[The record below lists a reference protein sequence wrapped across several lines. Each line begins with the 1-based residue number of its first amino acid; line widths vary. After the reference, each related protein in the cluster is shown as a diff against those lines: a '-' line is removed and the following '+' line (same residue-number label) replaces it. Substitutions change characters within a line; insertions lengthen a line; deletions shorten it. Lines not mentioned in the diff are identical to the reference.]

1 MLEIKAK
8 LKIPKAAYKV
18 EVRGQLKLPFEARQ
32 KSRLRTRL
40 VSGEEV
46 GLMLPRG
53 EILRGGDL
61 VTASDGRVIEIV
73 AEPEKVLN
81 IESKDLAKIAYHL
94 GNRHVPVQIGDGWLR
109 FQADDVLAQ
118 MLRGLKAT
126 VSKVSAPFEPEAG
139 AYAGG
144 HHHHSMDAKHSGIIH
159 EFRDFKNK
167 SP

>member
-1 MLEIKAK
+1 MLVIESRCDKA
-8 LKIPKAAYKV
+8 V
-18 EVRGQLKLPFEARQ
+18 HQEQLSLPFELRQ
-32 KSRLRTRL
+32 KSRLRTKL
-40 VSGEEV
+40 ASGEEA
-46 GLMLPRG
+46 GLFLEHG
-53 EILRGGDL
+53 SILRGGDCL
-61 VTASDGRVIEIV
+61 RANDGRIV
-73 AEPEKVLN
+73 LVVAANEELM
-81 IESKDLAKIAYHL
+81 EAKCATPFELVRAAYHL

-159 EFRDFKNK
+159 EFRDFKK
-167 SP
+167 K

>member
-1 MLEIKAK
+1 MLVIESRCDR
-8 LKIPKAAYKV
+8 AAHQ
-18 EVRGQLKLPFEARQ
+18 EQLSLPFELRQ
-32 KSRLRTRL
+32 KSRLRTKL
-40 VSGEEV
+40 ASGEEA
-46 GLMLPRG
+46 GLFLEHG
-53 EILRGGDL
+53 SILRGGDCL
-61 VTASDGRVIEIV
+61 RANDGRIV
-73 AEPEKVLN
+73 LVVAADEELM
-81 IESKDLAKIAYHL
+81 EAKCATPFELVRAAYHL

-159 EFRDFKNK
+159 EFRDHKK
-167 SP
+167 K

>member
-1 MLEIKAK
+1 MLVIESRCDR
-8 LKIPKAAYKV
+8 AAHQ
-18 EVRGQLKLPFEARQ
+18 EQLSLPFELRQ
-32 KSRLRTRL
+32 KSRLRTKL
-40 VSGEEV
+40 ASGEEA
-46 GLMLPRG
+46 GLFLEHG
-53 EILRGGDL
+53 SILRGGDCL
-61 VTASDGRVIEIV
+61 RANDGRIV
-73 AEPEKVLN
+73 LVVAADEELM
-81 IESKDLAKIAYHL
+81 EAKCATPFELVRAAYHL

-159 EFRDFKNK
+159 EFRDYKK
-167 SP
+167 K

>member
-1 MLEIKAK
+1 MLVIESRCDR
-8 LKIPKAAYKV
+8 AAHK
-18 EVRGQLKLPFEARQ
+18 EQLSLPFELRQ
-32 KSRLRTRL
+32 KSRLRTKL
-40 VSGEEV
+40 ASGEEA
-46 GLMLPRG
+46 GLFLEHG
-53 EILRGGDL
+53 SILRGGDCL
-61 VTASDGRVIEIV
+61 RANDGRIV
-73 AEPEKVLN
+73 LVVAADEELM
-81 IESKDLAKIAYHL
+81 EAKCATPFELVRAAYHL

-159 EFRDFKNK
+159 EFRDFKK
-167 SP
+167 K